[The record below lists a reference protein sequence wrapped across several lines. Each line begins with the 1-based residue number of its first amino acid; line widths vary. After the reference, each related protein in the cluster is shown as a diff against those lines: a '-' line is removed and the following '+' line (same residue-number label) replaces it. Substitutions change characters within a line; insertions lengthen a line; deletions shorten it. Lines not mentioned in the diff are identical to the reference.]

1 MGNFR
6 TDEDYI
12 NYGEYDNPEFGNGSG
27 DYGSI
32 RKKGILSKI
41 IETLCGAGATI
52 GSGITLEKIL
62 LAVYVIAMIAVV
74 LNIGTV
80 LDFLFYTTM
89 SFLQYVIM
97 ILVVA
102 FFGFIIF
109 RYVLK
114 LR

>member
-12 NYGEYDNPEFGNGSG
+12 DYGEYDNPEYGDGSG

-32 RKKGILSKI
+32 RKKGILSRI
-41 IETLCGAGATI
+41 LETFGGLDSSV

-62 LAVYVIAMIAVV
+62 LVIYAIAMIAIV

-102 FFGFIIF
+102 FFGRIIF

-114 LR
+114 WR